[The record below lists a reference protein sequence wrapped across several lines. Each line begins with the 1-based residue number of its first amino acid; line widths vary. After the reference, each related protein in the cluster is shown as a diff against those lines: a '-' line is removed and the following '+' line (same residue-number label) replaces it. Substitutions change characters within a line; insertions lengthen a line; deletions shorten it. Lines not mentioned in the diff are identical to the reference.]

1 MDNFALISLVSVL
14 GWLVLAIVGLRSQR
28 IETRK
33 MVWMAGAWLAII
45 LGLVVILKVAGVA

>member
-1 MDNFALISLVSVL
+1 MDTFALISLVSVL
-14 GWLVLAIVGLRSQR
+14 GWLVLAIAGLRSQR

-45 LGLVVILKVAGVA
+45 LVLVFVLKGAGV